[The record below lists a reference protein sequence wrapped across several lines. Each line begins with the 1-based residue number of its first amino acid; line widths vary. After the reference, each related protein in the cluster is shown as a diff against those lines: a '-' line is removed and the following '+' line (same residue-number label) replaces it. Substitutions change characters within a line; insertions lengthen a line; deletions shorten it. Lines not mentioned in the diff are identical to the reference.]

1 MCIAQALSHVCRD
14 KRGIVCPTSSS
25 LFHAGQAAS
34 AVGWGLK
41 KNKQPAVSLEWL
53 SLANGLLSNRA
64 CSLGLAKISALQN
77 CLLAL
82 VITANLRRYDL
93 MVVWLLNA
101 LHILKTTRLPHGI
114 IEETSRMVS
123 TLAVFLRRT
132 TGDSSTVTITAAKL
146 SYSLLLHS
154 PHVGHDLDKEM
165 HYAMQYCAMY
175 GSVQDFTSLFWRI
188 SKHLSQAERSRESG
202 ETVFF
207 LFLSLLQRFLRQ
219 RPAGHVKKCCAIYA
233 RLFCVVLDFSMDQEA
248 MAFLLDKVMVSRHRI
263 PVICK
268 EIEYLSPMCL
278 RSKKPFIAKRLRELS
293 QFLLEI
299 NKSEATVRHGQQLQG
314 TS

>member
-1 MCIAQALSHVCRD
+1 MCIAQALSHVCPD

-41 KNKQPAVSLEWL
+41 KNKQPVVSLEWL

-82 VITANLRRYDL
+82 VITASLRRYDL

-101 LHILKTTRLPHGI
+101 LHILKTTRLPHGL

-165 HYAMQYCAMY
+165 QLTRHAVLCHVRKRPRLHIALLENFKTLNASRTIK
-175 GSVQDFTSLFWRI
+175 GEWRNCVFLVSL
-188 SKHLSQAERSRESG
+188 SAAEVLATKTCWARQEMLCNLCP
-202 ETVFF
+202 TF
-207 LFLSLLQRFLRQ
+207 L
-219 RPAGHVKKCCAIYA
+219 CCA
-233 RLFCVVLDFSMDQEA
+233 
-248 MAFLLDKVMVSRHRI
+248 
-263 PVICK
+263 
-268 EIEYLSPMCL
+268 
-278 RSKKPFIAKRLRELS
+278 
-293 QFLLEI
+293 
-299 NKSEATVRHGQQLQG
+299 
-314 TS
+314 